1 METEILT
8 NKFAFAGK
16 ETGECCGTV
25 FAQTTSLHCI
35 KQPASHSHTTVS
47 KPQPSHHIKH
57 THHTIFFHQFPPIGP
72 TPVKSHKCS
81 ARPGL
86 NPDPTPLPRLSTHAL
101 HLTMSPTHCL
111 RLIMASLLITRAIS
125 ATSSV
130 ALSDFIPAI
139 ESLPQPCA
147 TVYNQVISGCVAA
160 DFDAS
165 KQRCSAACVSGLVE
179 ISQAVSRSCSLDDVS
194 ETSIIG
200 VFLQG
205 QGIPIL
211 CQGVSVTTIGA
222 SSSTTTTTS
231 SSTKAQ
237 ATSTRDAASNTA
249 DASSSS
255 APSSTL
261 VTSAANPD
269 ASTLTQAVPT
279 TPAAAQPSFI
289 WSLPADSSTAA
300 PAQTASSQKSNSD
313 SGGGSPF
320 DVVATGSS
328 SQSHIQHFSASI
340 LGAILSLA
348 LLVTVVI

>member
-1 METEILT
+1 
-8 NKFAFAGK
+8 
-16 ETGECCGTV
+16 
-25 FAQTTSLHCI
+25 
-35 KQPASHSHTTVS
+35 
-47 KPQPSHHIKH
+47 
-57 THHTIFFHQFPPIGP
+57 
-72 TPVKSHKCS
+72 
-81 ARPGL
+81 
-86 NPDPTPLPRLSTHAL
+86 
-101 HLTMSPTHCL
+101 MSPTHAL
-111 RLIMASLLITRAIS
+111 RLLMASLLLTRAIA

-147 TVYNQVISGCVAA
+147 TVYNQVITGCVAA

-165 KQRCSAACVSGLVE
+165 KQRCSAACVSGLVA

-205 QGIPIL
+205 KGIPIL

-222 SSSTTTTTS
+222 ASSSTSTTTS
-231 SSTKAQ
+231 SSSKAQ
-237 ATSTRDAASNTA
+237 ATSSQDAASNSA
-249 DASSSS
+249 GASSSS
-255 APSSTL
+255 APSSL
-261 VTSAANPD
+261 VTSAANSD
-269 ASTLTQAVPT
+269 ATTLAPAAPT
-279 TPAAAQPSFI
+279 TPAASQPSFI

-328 SQSHIQHFSASI
+328 PQSSMQHFSASI
-340 LGAILSLA
+340 LGALLGML